1 MQFSAFLGFPRGWK
15 CGFQRFLAFQGVGN
29 AACDIFRFSQV
40 WESLFSLFFSLPK
53 FGKAIFFRFSFFPS
67 LGKAIFLIHSF
78 SQSWEC
84 ISRWFLIF
92 SRGEESFF
100 RPQFIVYCELFGSE
114 GSRIY
119 WLKLTVLFSSI
130 FRFLIDK
137 FVVFIIKVYLC
148 KIICA

>member
-1 MQFSAFLGFPRGWK
+1 MQFSAFFSFPRGWK
-15 CGFQRFLAFQGVGN
+15 CGFRCFLAFQGVGN

-40 WESLFSLFFSLPK
+40 WESHFSLFFSLPK

-67 LGKAIFLIHSF
+67 LGKAIFLIFSF

-114 GSRIY
+114 DCRIY

-130 FRFLIDK
+130 FRFLMDK